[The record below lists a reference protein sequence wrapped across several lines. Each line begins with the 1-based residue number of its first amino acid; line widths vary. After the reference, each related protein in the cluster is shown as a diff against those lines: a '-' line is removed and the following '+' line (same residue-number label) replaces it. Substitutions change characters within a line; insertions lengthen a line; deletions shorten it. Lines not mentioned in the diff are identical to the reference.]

1 METAISIPCTQ
12 IRVGQARI
20 YDGDGPY
27 LARTKVDKT
36 GERKPVLVIRGPD
49 SRCESPS
56 MEINYQTVYHDYPN
70 RRYRI
75 DVDGPDGQVL
85 LFRTHRQQPVFSC
98 SRQQA
103 RC

>member
-1 METAISIPCTQ
+1 MAMVRIW
-12 IRVGQARI
+12 RGQ
-20 YDGDGPY
+20 
-27 LARTKVDKT
+27 KVDKT

-85 LFRTHRQQPVFSC
+85 LFRTHRQQPVFLVFAST
-98 SRQQA
+98 SKTLTDADRPVSSGVPT
-103 RC
+103 RGI